1 MATTYESL
9 LPDIIPMVPGCS
21 DTLIENNVRASVIEL
36 CEKAAVY
43 QAELDP
49 VTTVANVFEYDLEPP
64 AGSVVHKVLWVTHK
78 GREIEPIT
86 TQLLEQRKPRWRETG
101 YEGTPEYYVKVSQ
114 SLLHLVPV
122 PSETIASSTILRA
135 QLKPSQ
141 SSQSSDD
148 ELMSDYRET
157 IIYGALY
164 RLLRLPSKDWT
175 DYAGAQVYGSLFN
188 EGIVEAERRGRHAD
202 TNVSRTVKY
211 GGIYSGVAK
220 RRNRYGRESG

>member
-64 AGSVVHKVLWVTHK
+64 AGSVVHKILWVTHK

-86 TQLLEQRKPRWRETG
+86 TQLLEQRKPRWRDTEARPASDICTG
-101 YEGTPEYYVKVSQ
+101 GRIQ
-114 SLLHLVPV
+114 GLH
-122 PSETIASSTILRA
+122 
-135 QLKPSQ
+135 
-141 SSQSSDD
+141 
-148 ELMSDYRET
+148 
-157 IIYGALY
+157 
-164 RLLRLPSKDWT
+164 
-175 DYAGAQVYGSLFN
+175 
-188 EGIVEAERRGRHAD
+188 
-202 TNVSRTVKY
+202 
-211 GGIYSGVAK
+211 
-220 RRNRYGRESG
+220 

>member
-1 MATTYESL
+1 MATSYESL

-21 DTLIENNVRASVIEL
+21 DTLIENNIRSAVIEL
-36 CEKAAVY
+36 CEKTAVY

-64 AGSVVHKVLWVTHK
+64 TGTVVHKILWVTHK
-78 GREIEPIT
+78 GREIEPVT
-86 TQLLEQRKPRWRETG
+86 TQLLEQRKPRWRDAENA
-101 YEGTPEYYVKVSQ
+101 GTPEYYVKVSQ
-114 SLLHLVPV
+114 SLFHLVPV
-122 PSETIASSTILRA
+122 PNETVANSTILRA
-135 QLKPSQ
+135 QLKPTHTSQ
-141 SSQSSDD
+141 SADD
-148 ELMSDYRET
+148 ELMSDYRDA

-188 EGIVEAERRGRHAD
+188 EALVEAERRGRHAD
-202 TNVSRTVKY
+202 TNVSRMVKY
-211 GGIYSGVAK
+211 GGLYTGTMR

>member
-21 DTLIENNVRASVIEL
+21 DTLIENNIRSAVIEL

-49 VTTVANVFEYDLEPP
+49 ITTVANIFEYDLEPP
-64 AGSVVHKVLWVTHK
+64 SGSTVHKILWVTHK
-78 GREIEPIT
+78 GQEIEPIT

-101 YEGTPEYYVKVSQ
+101 YGGTPEYYVKVSQ
-114 SLLHLVPV
+114 SLFHLVPV
-122 PSETIASSTILRA
+122 PDETIVSSTIMRA
-135 QLKPSQ
+135 QLKPTRTSNAA
-141 SSQSSDD
+141 DD
-148 ELMSDYRET
+148 EVMSEYRDT
-157 IIYGALY
+157 ITYGALY
-164 RLLRLPSKDWT
+164 RLLRLPSKEWT

-211 GGIYSGVAK
+211 GGLYSGVAK